1 MRKVAPLLLCVAALV
16 LAACGASVTLPT
28 GTGIPVLPPGHNV
41 DVAHLS
47 FIPQVIRIKAGESVT
62 WRWDDGVV
70 PHNVTF
76 GDFHS
81 PTQSRGFFTHTFDS
95 PGTYYYVCTI
105 HPQMHAEVIVTSG

>member
-1 MRKVAPLLLCVAALV
+1 MRKVAPLLLCAAALV
-16 LAACGASVTLPT
+16 LAGCGTSVSLPT

-47 FIPQVIRIKAGESVT
+47 FIPNVIRVKVGQTVT

-76 GDFHS
+76 SDFHS
-81 PTQSRGFFTHTFDS
+81 PTQSRGLWSHTFDTA
-95 PGTYYYVCTI
+95 GTYFYVCTI
-105 HPQMHAEVIVTSG
+105 HGQMHGEVVVSP